1 MKEFVEIDWDSMTFS
16 NNLVFLEVMKNKE
29 LCKHLIEHI
38 LHIQIKDIIYL
49 ETDKNLSVRIDSK
62 RIRLDVYVMDENG
75 TVLDI
80 EMQTTGPNS
89 TIYRDTD
96 EETVVRELP
105 LRTRYYQSIAGMDML
120 RRGMHYNEL
129 RRSYVIF
136 ICTFDPFK
144 EGLPVYHFTY
154 RCGEKNSLEMGDL
167 TENIFLNARAA
178 DKAEDKELAA
188 FLSYVNGKAP
198 ESEFTQTVEKETA
211 RVKDDTYWRERIMT
225 WEMDMKV
232 IEKRMEKR
240 MEKTISE
247 RMEKEYEEKYRKSV
261 KEAAVKAEME
271 KSLEIAKNMLN
282 DGMDIDKVA
291 RLTNLSLEEVAAL
304 R

>member
-144 EGLPVYHFTY
+144 EGLPVYHFTLSV
-154 RCGEKNSLEMGDL
+154 RGEELSGDGGPDG
-167 TENIFLNARAA
+167 EYF
-178 DKAEDKELAA
+178 
-188 FLSYVNGKAP
+188 P
-198 ESEFTQTVEKETA
+198 E
-211 RVKDDTYWRERIMT
+211 REGGGQGDR
-225 WEMDMKV
+225 
-232 IEKRMEKR
+232 
-240 MEKTISE
+240 
-247 RMEKEYEEKYRKSV
+247 
-261 KEAAVKAEME
+261 
-271 KSLEIAKNMLN
+271 
-282 DGMDIDKVA
+282 
-291 RLTNLSLEEVAAL
+291 
-304 R
+304 